1 MGRKYKP
8 NELKKL
14 SNSRHKRKDMPSANG
29 APRRPPGKLT
39 EDAKWAWRYIVPILD
54 EMGVLDDMD
63 LFVLMALCDAV
74 GDFIWAS
81 MIMADENYRRVGRTS
96 NGNLV
101 QDPAVGMKRTA
112 RNDMYN
118 YACALGLSPADRE
131 KLFVN
136 MLNEKEPS
144 LAEEFAAAMNG

>member
-14 SNSRHKRKDMPSANG
+14 SNSRHKRPDMPPAAG
-29 APRRPPGKLT
+29 APNMPPGKLT
-39 EDAKWAWRYIVPILD
+39 EDAKWAWRYIVPKLD
-54 EMGVLDDMD
+54 EMGVLDDID
-63 LFVLMALCDAV
+63 LFVIMALCDAV

-81 MIMADENYRRVGRTS
+81 MVMADEHFSRVARTS

-101 QDPAVGMKRTA
+101 QSPAVGMKRTA

-118 YACALGLSPADRE
+118 YACSLGLSPADRE
-131 KLFVN
+131 KLFAN
-136 MLNEKEPS
+136 MLQDKEPS
-144 LAEEFAAAMNG
+144 LAEEFLAAVNG

>member
-14 SNSRHKRKDMPSANG
+14 SGSKYYNPNVPVNGG
-29 APRRPPGKLT
+29 APKMPPGKFT
-39 EDAKWAWRYIVPILD
+39 EEAKWAWRYIVPRLDDMGILD
-54 EMGVLDDMD
+54 EID

-74 GDFIWAS
+74 GDFVWAS
-81 MIMADENYRRVGRTS
+81 AVMADENFNRVGRTS

-101 QDPAVGMKRTA
+101 QSPAVGMKRTA

-131 KLFVN
+131 KLFAN
-136 MLNEKEPS
+136 MEQGNEPS
-144 LAEEFAAAMNG
+144 LADVMFANAK